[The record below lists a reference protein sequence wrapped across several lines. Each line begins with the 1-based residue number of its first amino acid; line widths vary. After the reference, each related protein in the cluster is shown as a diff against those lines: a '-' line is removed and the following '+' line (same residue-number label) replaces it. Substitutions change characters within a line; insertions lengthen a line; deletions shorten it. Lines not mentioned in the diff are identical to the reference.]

1 MAVCSTSGTQKKK
14 FTRGDTMKLWI
25 ISGAALI
32 MMLLLVMP
40 AVACDIP
47 EDPLTQGYWKNHPE
61 EWACEEKFDNFFKSD
76 DCYLG
81 VLKTPTKGN
90 AYYILAHQ
98 YIAAYLNGAYL
109 RVSSGYDAWDDA
121 RILFCTY
128 SPDDIAAMKGND
140 PVRRQFIS
148 LAETL
153 DKFNNGCY
161 S

>member
-1 MAVCSTSGTQKKK
+1 
-14 FTRGDTMKLWI
+14 MKLWI

-61 EWACEEKFDNFFKSD
+61 VWACEEKFDNFFKSG

-81 VLKTPTKGN
+81 VLKTPPKGN

-98 YIAAYLNGAYL
+98 YIAAYLNGGAWSKYAPPS
-109 RVSSGYDAWDDA
+109 VCEAWDDA

-128 SPDDIAAMKGND
+128 TPYEIAAMKGND
-140 PVRRQFIS
+140 RVRRQFIS

-153 DKFNNGCY
+153 DKFNNGC
-161 S
+161 